1 MAAIRGSKKE
11 ILPLSLS
18 VEMHQSGG
26 NLPSEQRE
34 RRREMK
40 PRQEGL
46 SRAHV
51 VGHVPQEPE
60 GP

>member
-26 NLPSEQRE
+26 KLPSEQRE
-34 RRREMK
+34 K
-40 PRQEGL
+40 EGDEAPPGRL
-46 SRAHV
+46 SWAHV